1 MAYKY
6 LDETGLA
13 YFWGKLKGYF
23 QEKLVSGTNI
33 KTVHGTSILGSG
45 NINTP
50 QPKFVDTSVANQTI
64 NGSSDATLT
73 LAAPTVPSGYAVLGI
88 VNIWFDATGTS
99 SSANT
104 SYVVATNYWD
114 DTTSSPKAKVRNF
127 GTSTAKFTIHA
138 RYLLVPQS

>member
-50 QPKFVDTSVANQTI
+50 QPIFVNTWTANKTC
-64 NGSSDATLT
+64 NGGSDATLT
-73 LAAPTVPSGYAVLGI
+73 AGAPSVPSGYKNLGI
-88 VNIWFDATGTS
+88 VNIWVDSTNTTD
-99 SSANT
+99 SANT

-114 DTTSSPKAKVRNF
+114 DTTSAPKVKVRNF
-127 GTSTAKFTIHA
+127 GTTLAKFTLHA
-138 RYLLVPQS
+138 RYLLVPDS